1 MAKQIA
7 KVSLDF
13 TGLYESELLTEL
25 MLRFWNHPNADDAD
39 FRNTLLE
46 TAAEAL
52 RAAVAG
58 QQLIE
63 GLAPNQ
69 MNLVSASRIISMHA
83 HRGVGQFSEIPRF
96 PRVIENYF
104 LIQLFEFRGHLKKRT
119 AAWRMSII
127 RSTSSVVL

>member
-25 MLRFWNHPNADDAD
+25 MLRFWNHPNADNAD
-39 FRNTLLE
+39 FRNILLE

-63 GLAPNQ
+63 GLPPNE
-69 MNLVSASRIISMHA
+69 MNLVSAIWFAEWNR
-83 HRGVGQFSEIPRF
+83 
-96 PRVIENYF
+96 IENDT
-104 LIQLFEFRGHLKKRT
+104 EVSSDER
-119 AAWRMSII
+119 AAVETWLATLRLSIPACFCDHKY
-127 RSTSSVVL
+127 LD

>member
-69 MNLVSASRIISMHA
+69 MNLVSAIWFAEWNR
-83 HRGVGQFSEIPRF
+83 
-96 PRVIENYF
+96 IENDS
-104 LIQLFEFRGHLKKRT
+104 EVSREERT
-119 AAWRMSII
+119 AVETWLATLR
-127 RSTSSVVL
+127 RSVPACFCNQMYLG